1 MEIEQRLALSENPI
15 HFLREGL
22 FLKTYNQSFY
32 VMTQLLGFNIKPI
45 IKHIKKLDQIIV
57 CGGFP
62 ANIINK
68 RCPKAVPTVYGYEL
82 LDDYDLSGYQAWY
95 QQQCQLY
102 QKRKAQQN
110 QPQQTATHANEVTAP
125 KSSIFTDSEP
135 IAETALSNINK
146 TLTLQHLLFLSSW
159 QPNKYPPIVDS
170 AFIQELKNYFS
181 Q

>member
-15 HFLREGL
+15 NFLREGL

-68 RCPKAVPTVYGYEL
+68 RCPKAVSTVYGYEL
-82 LDDYDLSGYQAWY
+82 LDDYDLSG
-95 QQQCQLY
+95 
-102 QKRKAQQN
+102 
-110 QPQQTATHANEVTAP
+110 
-125 KSSIFTDSEP
+125 
-135 IAETALSNINK
+135 
-146 TLTLQHLLFLSSW
+146 
-159 QPNKYPPIVDS
+159 
-170 AFIQELKNYFS
+170 
-181 Q
+181 